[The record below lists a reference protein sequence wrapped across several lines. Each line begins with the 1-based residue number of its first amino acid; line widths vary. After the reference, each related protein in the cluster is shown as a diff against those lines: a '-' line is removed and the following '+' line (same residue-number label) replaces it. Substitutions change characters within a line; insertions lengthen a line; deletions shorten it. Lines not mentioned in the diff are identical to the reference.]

1 MVMPESSFF
10 TILRA
15 NKDKMANIANV
26 FTENSSKNQSSF
38 EVITLS
44 SDEEQSEQSNEDV
57 SFLFKRFILACRPH
71 VRQDAI
77 KDARSLFTEVQG
89 KLTASHDLVA
99 MLERYVKEIKKEN
112 AGLYFSLICR
122 TLKAEKSINNSV
134 VLNSGN
140 VCENGTVG
148 ENLDINKVPKSV
160 TFCDVRE
167 ARGFEPTAKLST
179 NQNNSNTSA
188 PQIATISDDDD
199 FVGPKPSKTPTE
211 RIENMPSTSSACQDA
226 TANKT
231 KGKIS
236 TRTLTVK
243 QRKKL
248 AARLKQRLKEIS
260 NEIKILNRA
269 ELTLEEMDM
278 CDSTYIKENLLKK
291 KFEKTW
297 TKLCKILGRE
307 PNTGRVVEKP
317 IRASSTGYSM
327 IDKAVTKFLKEKP
340 GSFPDYFDIRDIVM
354 KTNKKYDLRMSP
366 QVLNGLIAD
375 IFTDIGNKLQRRRE
389 RDLLFNFGSHLLDD
403 FKTEDDPAL
412 SNEDLALQLEKNR
425 RISKRNLKHV
435 YTKYAHLERYEIDEK
450 TRKSGSSR
458 VNEDMSCESG
468 TSDDEQDHQRSRNH
482 NRYARLDRQEI
493 IGKSKKGSSSIPG
506 SSRGLDWDICSESG
520 SSDNEQD
527 IPRAEFD
534 DSIVDSDVPISQE
547 LSFVSVSP
555 KISTDMLST
564 SHVEQSLSDTDRM
577 EVSLSDNERP
587 ESPIF
592 PLTCLKQNETG
603 TSEQTLSTFDPDC
616 SNNDTQTNQHTFSSS
631 SDCEII
637 NNPSEHKQFVTLA
650 NKPSVSE
657 IQVNTDYKIVNKPT
671 EQLVTMKQFEPV
683 NEPSVSDKLNTD
695 DYEIVNDPKQQS
707 VTMKQP
713 DEPVNEPSVSDKQP
727 TTDDDCKIVN
737 DPKQQSVTM
746 KQLDETVNKP
756 SAQLDD
762 EPVNEPSAQFD
773 EPINEPSVS
782 DNQPNTDDDCK
793 IVNNPKQQ
801 SVTMKQLD
809 QPASEPSVNEPHPD
823 ECLIIDD
830 DQEDSPSTSCSEP
843 LKIPTSTPSDE
854 LIKTLNVLR
863 EVFRTRFNPRDEST
877 ESRDESRD
885 ESSRAESTESR
896 NTNSVSQTVQ
906 NTVCSSEDST
916 IKDTAQDLNLKS
928 GHSNSVSQTDS
939 SKAWSSKSSS
949 DNTEDLN
956 ICGNSDLDCVT
967 VVSDSDV
974 IMSANDQCSTSDSV
988 KDGIGIL
995 TYCPIETSPTITRAS
1010 SNSPP
1015 KHTQSPS
1022 AEAPTN
1028 VVFSRKTITSNLR
1041 HSPSSTSETSNVVNP
1056 RKRKASTELAIQIPK
1071 QSVKCLE
1078 HLAWC
1083 LRNKRLKLPDAWVNS
1098 KKAEK
1103 NSDVSPSKPITSKES
1118 SAVRN
1123 DVPTLSKPTTS
1134 SAVRSDVPD
1143 LSKPTT
1149 SSTVSQTL
1157 RENNSQLVNGKA
1169 KIDLQHRHVFREKTL
1184 NALQVPK
1191 NLACNNNVNSGFQ
1204 SDDNNVNSGLQSDDI
1219 NSSASDDADK
1229 REVIIIDD

>member
-1 MVMPESSFF
+1 
-10 TILRA
+10 
-15 NKDKMANIANV
+15 MANIANV

-71 VRQDAI
+71 VRQEAI

-122 TLKAEKSINNSV
+122 TLKAEKSINNGV

-140 VCENGTVG
+140 GLTNAG
-148 ENLDINKVPKSV
+148 ENLDVVNKVPKSV
-160 TFCDVRE
+160 TFCDVSE

-179 NQNNSNTSA
+179 NQNNSTTSA

-199 FVGPKPSKTPTE
+199 FVGPKPSKMPTE
-211 RIENMPSTSSACQDA
+211 RIENIPSTSSACQDA

-278 CDSTYIKENLLKK
+278 CDSTYIKENQLKK

-327 IDKAVTKFLKEKP
+327 IDKAVAKFLKEKP

-412 SNEDLALQLEKNR
+412 SNKDLALQLEKNR

-458 VNEDMSCESG
+458 VNKDMSSESG

-482 NRYARLDRQEI
+482 NRYARLDRQEV
-493 IGKSKKGSSSIPG
+493 IGKSKKGLSSTPG
-506 SSRGLDWDICSESG
+506 SSRGLDGDICSESG

-534 DSIVDSDVPISQE
+534 DSIVVVDSDVPTSQE

-555 KISTDMLST
+555 KLSTDMLST

-592 PLTCLKQNETG
+592 PLTCLTQNETG

-616 SNNDTQTNQHTFSSS
+616 SNNDTQTNQQTFSSS

-650 NKPSVSE
+650 NEPSVSE
-657 IQVNTDYKIVNKPT
+657 IQLNTDYDCEIVNEPT

-695 DYEIVNDPKQQS
+695 DDYEIVN
-707 VTMKQP
+707 
-713 DEPVNEPSVSDKQP
+713 N
-727 TTDDDCKIVN
+727 
-737 DPKQQSVTM
+737 PKQQSVTM
-746 KQLDETVNKP
+746 KQLDEPVNES
-756 SAQLDD
+756 SAQLDQ
-762 EPVNEPSAQFD
+762 PVNEPSAQLD
-773 EPINEPSVS
+773 ESINEPSVS
-782 DNQPNTDDDCK
+782 DSQPNTDDDCK

-823 ECLIIDD
+823 DCLIIDD
-830 DQEDSPSTSCSEP
+830 DQEDSASTSCSEP

-863 EVFRTRFNPRDEST
+863 EVFRTRFDPRNESTRDEST
-877 ESRDESRD
+877 ESRDESMD

-896 NTNSVSQTVQ
+896 NTNLVSQTVQ

-916 IKDTAQDLNLKS
+916 MKDTAQDLNLKS

-956 ICGNSDLDCVT
+956 VCGNSDLDCVT
-967 VVSDSDV
+967 IVSDSDV
-974 IMSANDQCSTSDSV
+974 IMSNNDQYSTSNSV
-988 KDGIGIL
+988 KDGIGTL
-995 TYCPIETSPTITRAS
+995 TYCPIETSHTIARTS

-1015 KHTQSPS
+1015 KHTQSLS
-1022 AEAPTN
+1022 TEAPTN
-1028 VVFSRKTITSNLR
+1028 VVFSRKTITSNLC
-1041 HSPSSTSETSNVVNP
+1041 HPPLSPKPSTSETSNVVNP

-1083 LRNKRLKLPDAWVNS
+1083 LKNKRLKLPDAWVNS

-1103 NSDVSPSKPITSKES
+1103 NSDVSSSKPTTSKES
-1118 SAVRN
+1118 SAIRS
-1123 DVPTLSKPTTS
+1123 DVPALSKPTTS

-1157 RENNSQLVNGKA
+1157 SENNSQLVNGKA

-1191 NLACNNNVNSGFQ
+1191 KLACNNNVNSGFQ

-1219 NSSASDDADK
+1219 NSSAPASDDADK